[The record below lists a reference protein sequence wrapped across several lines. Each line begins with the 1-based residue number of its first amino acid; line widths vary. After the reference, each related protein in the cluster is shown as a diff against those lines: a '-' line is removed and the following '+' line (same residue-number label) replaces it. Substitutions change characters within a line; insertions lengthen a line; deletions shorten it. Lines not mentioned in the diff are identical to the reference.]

1 MSGGRRRRRSYR
13 EPGWNGFLRP
23 DCLITKVCSCC
34 SLGNPQAY
42 GSTSGGVMASRD
54 PRESGLRL
62 GPKGQSLGWP
72 WRPEFMDENPA
83 AATDSPSQN
92 HPFPVVWKAAVT
104 RSHCPTPPLPVL
116 LLAHLGPSLDLLET
130 HQVLSHPRALAL
142 TVSPAESSLSQVP
155 SHPSHQSSYG
165 TSENKSLPLLF
176 LLKHHCAHNLNFLAL
191 LASYCHL

>member
-1 MSGGRRRRRSYR
+1 MRGGRRRRRSYR
-13 EPGWNGFLRP
+13 RPGWNGFLRP

-54 PRESGLRL
+54 PRESGLRP

-83 AATDSPSQN
+83 SATDSPSQN
-92 HPFPVVWKAAVT
+92 HPFPAVWKAAVT
-104 RSHCPTPPLPVL
+104 KPRCPTLLPPMLP
-116 LLAHLGPSLDLLET
+116 LAHLHPSLDLLET

-142 TVSPAESSLSQVP
+142 PVSPAESSLSQVP

-165 TSENKSLPLLF
+165 TSENKTLPLLF
-176 LLKHHCAHNLNFLAL
+176 LSKHHHAHNFYFLAL
-191 LASYCHL
+191 LASYRHL